1 MPPISPDI
9 LRQVNAIALRA
20 RGVVNALLAGEYRS
34 VFRGQGM
41 EFAEVRAYEP
51 GDDFRAIDWNV
62 SARFGSPFVKT
73 FTEERELTVLVVV
86 DQSGSARTGMPAA
99 KAWRAVEVAAVLAL
113 AAARQH
119 DRVGA
124 LLFTDHAEHVVP
136 PGKGRRHALRVIR
149 DLLAFEPAG
158 KGTDLAG
165 AIRYAAR
172 LLRHRSIVVVLSDF
186 QAEGWEQPFRQLAA
200 RHDVVAVT
208 VDDPREL
215 APVAAGW
222 IEFED
227 AESGQRTLV
236 NTGSEKGRR
245 RWHALAARRGIR
257 RSQIL
262 NSAGADHLALTTTAD
277 FALPLRRVFAERLR
291 RRGRRRSA

>member
-20 RGVVNALLAGEYRS
+20 RGVVDSLLGGEYRS

-86 DQSGSARTGMPAA
+86 DQSGSTRTGWPAP
-99 KAWRAVEVAAVLAL
+99 KAARAVEVAAVLAL
-113 AAARQH
+113 AAARQN

-124 LLFTDHAEHVVP
+124 LLFTDRPEHVVP
-136 PGKGRRHALRVIR
+136 PAKGRQHALRVIR
-149 DLLAFEPAG
+149 DMLAFEPRGA
-158 KGTDLAG
+158 GTDLAA

-172 LLRHRSIVVVLSDF
+172 LLKHRSIVVVMSDF
-186 QAEGWEQPFRQLAA
+186 QAEGWLSPFRQLAA
-200 RHDVVAVT
+200 RHDVIAVT

-215 APVAAGW
+215 APAPAGW
-222 IEFED
+222 IEFTD
-227 AESGQRTLV
+227 AERGTRALV
-236 NTGSEKGRR
+236 DTRDPGASR
-245 RWHALAARRGIR
+245 RWQALASRRLALR
-257 RSQIL
+257 AQQLSA
-262 NSAGADHLALTTTAD
+262 AGADHLALSTAGD
-277 FALPLRRVFAERLR
+277 YATPLRRIFAERVQ
-291 RRGRRRSA
+291 RRGRRRAR

>member
-1 MPPISPDI
+1 MPPIAPEI
-9 LRQVNAIALRA
+9 LKQVNAIALRA
-20 RGVVNALLAGEYRS
+20 RGMVDTLLAGEYRS

-86 DQSGSARTGMPAA
+86 DLSGSTRTGGPAP
-99 KAWRAVEVAAVLAL
+99 KASRAVEVAAVLAL

-124 LLFTDHAEHVVP
+124 LLFTDRPEHVVRP
-136 PGKGRRHALRVIR
+136 AKGRRHALRVIR
-149 DLLAFEPAG
+149 DLIAFEPAG
-158 KGTDLAG
+158 TGTDLAG
-165 AIRYAAR
+165 AIRYVAR
-172 LLRHRSIVVVLSDF
+172 LLKHRSIVVLLSDF
-186 QAEGWEQPFRQLAA
+186 QAEGWDQPFRQLAA
-200 RHDVVAVT
+200 RHDVIAVT

-215 APVAAGW
+215 APVPAGW

-227 AESGQRTLV
+227 AEDGSRALV
-236 NTGSEKGRR
+236 DTADPAVTR
-245 RWHALAARRGIR
+245 RWHALAGRRAASRAQRIAA
-257 RSQIL
+257 
-262 NSAGADHLALTTTAD
+262 AGADHVALLTTED
-277 FALPLRRVFAERLR
+277 FILPLRRVFTARVR
-291 RRGRRRSA
+291 RRGSRRTA